1 MFQAVCRVCKKPVLR
16 QNYKDHL
23 KDVHKGEDPLD
34 RRQWGDADN
43 RGLFRGLTS
52 SGDKN
57 HNVRRKDGEGNI
69 YRPEAGTDTTG
80 TKRIL
85 LENDVVGEDLS
96 DVVGDLSENNRAESK
111 SGDDVNKGRE
121 GGRSRSRGSS
131 SSGSRESSSSGSRKQ
146 GRSGCP

>member
-57 HNVRRKDGEGNI
+57 HNVRRKVKCYDL
-69 YRPEAGTDTTG
+69 P
-80 TKRIL
+80 L
-85 LENDVVGEDLS
+85 LTYYAKMS
-96 DVVGDLSENNRAESK
+96 
-111 SGDDVNKGRE
+111 
-121 GGRSRSRGSS
+121 
-131 SSGSRESSSSGSRKQ
+131 
-146 GRSGCP
+146 

>member
-80 TKRIL
+80 SSTGTIMGMYYVNVYFMETERYSIT
-85 LENDVVGEDLS
+85 
-96 DVVGDLSENNRAESK
+96 NRGK
-111 SGDDVNKGRE
+111 N
-121 GGRSRSRGSS
+121 
-131 SSGSRESSSSGSRKQ
+131 
-146 GRSGCP
+146 